1 MRASKPTSSERL
13 IGSITARNTLGD
25 GKKANCH
32 CLSISLTS
40 FSWVR
45 GINRKVYDTA
55 IIVFLEFFMTLIS
68 NAGSSIAPT
77 AMHDFGI
84 DRVSTLAALTTVYLL
99 GQAIGGLILPPFAE
113 SFGGRSI
120 YITSTVGFAFF
131 CVVIAAWPVLPAV
144 IIGRFGSGALS
155 AMPAVVA
162 AGSIEVRTMSC
173 LTSLAFVSLKRY

>member
-1 MRASKPTSSERL
+1 MPLPKHLTDL
-13 IGSITARNTLGD
+13 I
-25 GKKANCH
+25 
-32 CLSISLTS
+32 
-40 FSWVR
+40 SWIR

-77 AMHDFGI
+77 AMHDLGI
-84 DRVSTLAALTTVYLL
+84 GRVSTLAALTTVYLL

-131 CVVIAAWPVLPAV
+131 CVIIAAWPALPAV

-162 AGSIEVRTMSC
+162 AGSIEVRTKSC
-173 LTSLAFVSLKRY
+173 LMLLALLSLNKY